1 MKILLAEDT
10 REINRVVT
18 LLLEREHYWVDSA
31 FDGAE
36 ALDKIIANAYDCVLL
51 DIMMPKRNGLEV
63 LAEMRRR
70 HITTPVIMLTAK
82 AEIED
87 RVAGLDA
94 GADDYLPKP
103 FSYKELLARIR
114 SATRRS
120 AEYGSSVLS
129 FGDVTLDP
137 ATFAL
142 SARSSIRLSVKEF
155 ALMQVL
161 IGESSAPISTEAL
174 LGRVWKGEAGADA
187 DAVWLYVSYL
197 RSKLTAIGSSLE
209 ITGSLGGSFRLR

>member
-1 MKILLAEDT
+1 MKLLLAEDT
-10 REINRVVT
+10 RDLNRVVT
-18 LLLEREHYWVDSA
+18 LLLEREHYQVDSA

-36 ALDKIIANAYDCVLL
+36 AVDKLLSNAYDCVLL
-51 DIMMPKRNGLEV
+51 DIMMPKLDGMAV
-63 LAEMRRR
+63 LAEMRRH

-103 FSYKELLARIR
+103 FSSKELLARIR

-120 AEYGSSVLS
+120 AEYGSAILS

-142 SARSSIRLSVKEF
+142 TAKSSVRLSVKEF

-161 IGESSAPISTEAL
+161 MHESSAPISTETL
-174 LGRVWKGEAGADA
+174 IGRVWKGEAGVGA
-187 DAVWLYVSYL
+187 DAVWLYISYL
-197 RSKLTAIGSSLE
+197 RGKLLSVGSSVRIVGE
-209 ITGSLGGSFRLR
+209 RDGCFRLR